1 MTKTKFWK
9 KLATPD
15 VQDHERGYDTSL
27 GLEDM
32 VGQEGL
38 ADTDLHPSGWVTIEN
53 ERIFVVS
60 DGTFIEDGEKVKI
73 IKVDGNRVVVK
84 KINK

>member
-15 VQDHERGYDTSL
+15 VKDHKRGYDTSL

-32 VGQEGL
+32 VGQQGV
-38 ADTDLHPSGWVTIEN
+38 ADTDLHPSGWVIVDDK
-53 ERIFVVS
+53 RIFVVS

-73 IKVDGNRVVVK
+73 ITVDGNRVVVR